1 MLFDKRQIPWHAG
14 LLLPARKIRW
24 IIACSRQSNELDCWS
39 CTNWQISV
47 SYSYCVC
54 LPILSPFIR
63 ILFDSTHA
71 FRVNPI
77 PPLIILKKSLMDIIG
92 TLTQATMTRRTNFL
106 WNANIHLF
114 LLCPRSVYLF
124 DTSEGQNNEVVAWNH
139 GWLMSSEW
147 QIGRVDIH
155 TDLLLS
161 SPPFTLLFH
170 SLPLPLLLAIY
181 LSDRNI
187 VGPRREANGVP
198 RYNSSIPYIILFLL
212 CSSSFLLF
220 FADSDKVLIRLSG
233 ARTLLQLG
241 RIEEARKRYEEAVD
255 DPERGSEATLGLAK
269 VTSGGGGEEVN
280 WRRLSFFFRCMSHTW
295 MKMPNLCHF
304 ISKYFSSIF

>member
-1 MLFDKRQIPWHAG
+1 M
-14 LLLPARKIRW
+14 
-24 IIACSRQSNELDCWS
+24 N
-39 CTNWQISV
+39 
-47 SYSYCVC
+47 
-54 LPILSPFIR
+54 
-63 ILFDSTHA
+63 
-71 FRVNPI
+71 
-77 PPLIILKKSLMDIIG
+77 IIG

-106 WNANIHLF
+106 WDANIHLF

-170 SLPLPLLLAIY
+170 SLPLLLAIY

-198 RYNSSIPYIILFLL
+198 RYNSS
-212 CSSSFLLF
+212 
-220 FADSDKVLIRLSG
+220 
-233 ARTLLQLG
+233 
-241 RIEEARKRYEEAVD
+241 
-255 DPERGSEATLGLAK
+255 
-269 VTSGGGGEEVN
+269 TSGGGGEEVN